1 MKLSDLSAYEI
12 LEDREIT
19 DIHSHGFRLR
29 HKKSGAKISVIS
41 NDDENKVFYIGFR
54 TPAEDSTGVPHI
66 IEHTVLCGS
75 DAFPVKDPFVELVKG
90 SLNTFLNAMTYP
102 DKTVYPAASCN
113 DKDFQNLIHVYMDA
127 VLHPNIYK
135 YQEIF
140 KQEGWHYELESK
152 DAPITLNGVVY
163 NEMKGAYSSPEDVLD
178 RAVLNSLFPDTTYA
192 NESGGDPEHIPDLTY
207 EAYLDFHRRYYHP
220 CNSYI
225 YLYGNMDIAEK
236 LDWMDKEYLSHYDKI
251 DLDSS
256 IKTQKTFAKTVE
268 VTKQYSIASSESE
281 QDHTYLS
288 YNTAIGTAL
297 DKELYLAFEVLD
309 YALLNAPGAPL
320 KKALLDAKIGKDI
333 IGGYDSSTYQPLF
346 TVTAKNANAGD
357 KERFVQII
365 EDTLRGLVKNGLNV
379 KALLAGINSNEFR
392 FREADFGSYPKG
404 LIYGLQCLD
413 SWLYDDDAP
422 FLHLEAL
429 DTFKFLKDHTGS
441 GYFEGLIQKYLLDNT
456 HKSIVLVEPKKG
468 LNEEKE
474 KALEE
479 KLAVYKAS
487 LTEEEV
493 QKLVSDT
500 VHLKEYQQQ
509 PSSKEDLEKIPMLS
523 RQDMKKEAAHFY
535 NEEKK
540 IADIPVIHHNMYS
553 NGINYISLLFDLSD
567 IKEEWIPYLG
577 LLKAVLADMDTEDY
591 SYHDL
596 ANEINLHT
604 GGISVNIVACADN
617 KAPNV
622 LIRKYEII
630 CKALYQETETAMRLL
645 RSILCTTKLD
655 DDKRLYEVI
664 AQAKS
669 RMEMQFMQAGH
680 AVSALRA
687 MSYFSQ
693 AADFSDLAGG
703 IGLYRLL
710 AEAESNFEQKKEEV
724 KTVLKQLFASIF
736 RPEKLM
742 LSLTGDEEGYRQVEQ
757 HFGLLKEGLFTRDY
771 EKGSC
776 NLVCKK
782 KNEGFK
788 DAAQVQYVSR
798 AGNFKNK
805 GFSYTGVLRIL
816 KVILNYDYL
825 WLNIRVKGGAYG
837 CMSGFARSGDTYFS
851 TYRDPNLRKSNEIF
865 DGITDY
871 LAKFDADERDMTK
884 YIIGTVSELD
894 TPLNPSAKG
903 YRSMIAYLTHLTQE
917 DVQKERDEVLE
928 AQPEN
933 IRALE
938 PLIRAVLS
946 DVNICVIGNEQT
958 LEKESGMFMALE
970 YLF

>member
-1 MKLSDLSAYEI
+1 MKLSELSAYEI
-12 LEDREIT
+12 LEDREIA
-19 DIHSHGFRLR
+19 DIHSQGIRLR

-41 NDDENKVFYIGFR
+41 NEDENKVFYIGFR

-113 DKDFQNLIHVYMDA
+113 DKDFQNLMHVYMDA

-140 KQEGWHYELESK
+140 KQEGWHYELESE
-152 DAPITLNGVVY
+152 DAPLTLNGVVY
-163 NEMKGAYSSPEDVLD
+163 NEMKGAFSSPEDVLN
-178 RAVLNSLFPDTTYA
+178 RTVLNSLFPDTTYA
-192 NESGGDPEHIPDLTY
+192 NESGGDPEYIPELTY

-236 LDWMDKEYLSHYDKI
+236 LDWMDRQYLSHYDKI
-251 DLDSS
+251 ELDSS
-256 IKTQKTFAKTVE
+256 IQAQKPFAQPIE
-268 VTKQYSIASSESE
+268 VIKEYSIASSENE
-281 QDHTYLS
+281 QDNTYLS
-288 YNTAIGTAL
+288 YNVAVGNVL

-346 TVTAKNANAGD
+346 TVTAKNANACD

-365 EDTLRGLVKNGLNV
+365 EDTLRGLVKNGLNE

-429 DTFKFLKDHTGS
+429 NTFRFLKEHTTD
-441 GYFEGLIQKYLLDNT
+441 GYFEGLLQKYLIDNT
-456 HKSIVLVEPKKG
+456 HKTVVLVEPKKG
-468 LNEEKE
+468 LNEERE

-479 KLAVYKAS
+479 KLASYKAS
-487 LTEEEV
+487 LSEDEV
-493 QKLVSDT
+493 RRLVADT
-500 VHLKEYQQQ
+500 AHLKEYQQQ
-509 PSSKEDLEKIPMLS
+509 PSSKEDLAKIPMLS
-523 RQDMKKEAAHFY
+523 RKDMKREAAPFY
-535 NEEKK
+535 NEEKQ
-540 IADIPVIHHNMYS
+540 ISGIPAVHHNMYS

-567 IKEEWIPYLG
+567 IKEEWVPYLG
-577 LLKAVLADMDTEDY
+577 LLKAVLADMDTEEY
-591 SYHDL
+591 TYNDL
-596 ANEINLHT
+596 SNEIYLHT
-604 GGISVNIVACADN
+604 GGISVNLIVCEDT
-617 KAPNV
+617 KDPDTLV
-622 LIRKYEII
+622 RKYEVAV
-630 CKALYQETETAMRLL
+630 KALYRETKTAVELL

-687 MSYFSQ
+687 MSYFSK
-693 AADFSDLAGG
+693 AADFNDLVGG

-710 AEAESNFEQKKEEV
+710 ADAESNFEQKKEEI
-724 KTVLKQLFASIF
+724 KAVLKQLFAAIF
-736 RPEKLM
+736 RPEKLIIGI
-742 LSLTGDEEGYRQVEQ
+742 TGDEEGYQQFAR
-757 HFGLLKEGLFTRDY
+757 HFDLLKQALFTEDY
-771 EKGSC
+771 PKESC
-776 NLVCKK
+776 ELICTK

-798 AGNFKNK
+798 AGNFKRK
-805 GFSYTGVLRIL
+805 GYSYTGALRIL

-837 CMSGFARSGDTYFS
+837 CMSGFTRSGDTYFS
-851 TYRDPNLRKSNEIF
+851 TYRDPNLRKSNEVF
-865 DGITDY
+865 EGITDY
-871 LAKFDADERDMTK
+871 LEKFDADERDMTK
-884 YIIGTVSELD
+884 YIIGTVSDLD
-894 TPLNPSAKG
+894 APLNPSAKG
-903 YRSMIAYLTHLTQE
+903 YRSMMAYLTHLTQE
-917 DVQKERDEVLE
+917 DVQRERDEALD
-928 AQPEN
+928 AQPQN
-933 IRALE
+933 IRELA
-938 PLIRAVLS
+938 PLVQAVLS
-946 DVNICVIGNEQT
+946 EGNICVIGNEQM
-958 LEKESGMFMALE
+958 LEKESGMFLALE
-970 YLF
+970 DLF

>member
-1 MKLSDLSAYEI
+1 MKLSELSAYEI
-12 LEDREIT
+12 LEDREIA
-19 DIHSHGFRLR
+19 DIHSQGIRLR

-41 NDDENKVFYIGFR
+41 NEDENKVFYIGFR

-113 DKDFQNLIHVYMDA
+113 DKDFQNLMHVYMDA

-140 KQEGWHYELESK
+140 KQEGWHYELESE
-152 DAPITLNGVVY
+152 DAPLTLNGVVY
-163 NEMKGAYSSPEDVLD
+163 NEMKGAFSSPEDVLN
-178 RAVLNSLFPDTTYA
+178 RTVLNSLFPDTTYA
-192 NESGGDPEHIPDLTY
+192 NESGGDPEYIPELTY

-236 LDWMDKEYLSHYDKI
+236 LDWMDRQYLSHYDKI
-251 DLDSS
+251 ELDSS
-256 IKTQKTFAKTVE
+256 IQAQKPFAQPIE
-268 VTKQYSIASSESE
+268 VTKQYSIASSENE
-281 QDHTYLS
+281 QDNTYLS
-288 YNTAIGTAL
+288 YNVAVGNVL

-346 TVTAKNANAGD
+346 TVTAKNANACD
-357 KERFVQII
+357 KGRFVQII
-365 EDTLRGLVKNGLNV
+365 EDTLRGLVKNGLNE

-429 DTFKFLKDHTGS
+429 NTFRFLKEHTTD
-441 GYFEGLIQKYLLDNT
+441 GYFEGLLQKYLIDNT
-456 HKSIVLVEPKKG
+456 HKTVVLVEPKKG
-468 LNEEKE
+468 LNEERE

-479 KLAVYKAS
+479 KLASYKAS
-487 LTEEEV
+487 LSEDEV
-493 QKLVSDT
+493 RRLVADT
-500 VHLKEYQQQ
+500 AHLKEYQQQ
-509 PSSKEDLEKIPMLS
+509 PSSKEDLAKIPMLS
-523 RQDMKKEAAHFY
+523 RKDMKREAAPFY
-535 NEEKK
+535 NEEKQ
-540 IADIPVIHHNMYS
+540 ISGIPAVHHNMYS

-567 IKEEWIPYLG
+567 IKEEWVPYLG
-577 LLKAVLADMDTEDY
+577 LLKAVLADMDTEEY
-591 SYHDL
+591 TYNDL
-596 ANEINLHT
+596 SNEIYLHT
-604 GGISVNIVACADN
+604 GGISVNLIVCEDT
-617 KAPNV
+617 KDPDTLV
-622 LIRKYEII
+622 RKYEVAV
-630 CKALYQETETAMRLL
+630 KALYRETKTAVELL

-687 MSYFSQ
+687 MSYFSK
-693 AADFSDLAGG
+693 AADFNDLAGG

-710 AEAESNFEQKKEEV
+710 ADAESNFEQKKEEI
-724 KTVLKQLFASIF
+724 KAVLKQLFAAIF
-736 RPEKLM
+736 RPEKLIIGI
-742 LSLTGDEEGYRQVEQ
+742 TGDEEGYQQFAR
-757 HFGLLKEGLFTRDY
+757 HFDLLKQALFTEDY
-771 EKGSC
+771 PKESC
-776 NLVCKK
+776 ELICTK

-798 AGNFKNK
+798 AGNFKRK
-805 GFSYTGVLRIL
+805 GYSYTGALRIL

-837 CMSGFARSGDTYFS
+837 CMSGFTRSGDTYFS
-851 TYRDPNLRKSNEIF
+851 TYRDPNLRKSNEVF
-865 DGITDY
+865 EGITDY
-871 LAKFDADERDMTK
+871 LEKFDADERDMTK
-884 YIIGTVSELD
+884 YIIGTVSDLD
-894 TPLNPSAKG
+894 APLNPSAKG
-903 YRSMIAYLTHLTQE
+903 YRSMMAYLTHLTQE
-917 DVQKERDEVLE
+917 DVQRERDEALD
-928 AQPEN
+928 AQPQN
-933 IRALE
+933 IRELA
-938 PLIRAVLS
+938 PLVQAVLS
-946 DVNICVIGNEQT
+946 EGNICVIGNEQM
-958 LEKESGMFMALE
+958 LEKESGMFLALE
-970 YLF
+970 DLF